1 MFHLSIRSI
10 PDNFTELT
18 TLLSNLDNDFKII
31 AISETWI
38 KPHHISYNIPNY
50 NLEQNFRLKKRW
62 WCSIIRTQC
71 MHYRLRNDLKI
82 GNDSDSIYSVFVEID
97 KSTAGTKHNIIVGC
111 VYRPPWLD
119 LSYFNELLNNVLDL
133 LHGNHY
139 VFFLGDFNIDLSPGV
154 GTNLPI
160 EEFKNIFL
168 THHLYPL
175 INKPTRE
182 VKSSNTIIDNIFCN
196 VPNATET

>member
-1 MFHLSIRSI
+1 
-10 PDNFTELT
+10 
-18 TLLSNLDNDFKII
+18 
-31 AISETWI
+31 
-38 KPHHISYNIPNY
+38 
-50 NLEQNFRLKKRW
+50 
-62 WCSIIRTQC
+62 

-82 GNDSDSIYSVFVEID
+82 ENDSDSINCVFVEID
-97 KSTAGTKHNIIVGC
+97 KSKASTKHNIIVGC
-111 VYRPPWLD
+111 VYRHPWID
-119 LSYFNELLNNVLDL
+119 LSYFNKLLNNVLDL

-139 VFFLGDFNIDLSPGV
+139 LFLLENFNDDLPHGV

-196 VPNATET
+196 VPNAIETCSIGIIRTYIIDHHAILCILGNVAPQNNEQNTIIKRFFVHKNITNFFNIL

>member
-1 MFHLSIRSI
+1 
-10 PDNFTELT
+10 
-18 TLLSNLDNDFKII
+18 
-31 AISETWI
+31 
-38 KPHHISYNIPNY
+38 
-50 NLEQNFRLKKRW
+50 
-62 WCSIIRTQC
+62 

-82 GNDSDSIYSVFVEID
+82 GNDSDSINSVFVEID

-133 LHGNHY
+133 IHGNHY
-139 VFFLGDFNIDLSPGV
+139 VFLLGDLNVDLSHGI

-196 VPNATET
+196 VPNAIETVSGQIPAGQIPPGQIPPGQIPAGQIPPGHIPTTQKSD

>member
-1 MFHLSIRSI
+1 M
-10 PDNFTELT
+10 
-18 TLLSNLDNDFKII
+18 
-31 AISETWI
+31 
-38 KPHHISYNIPNY
+38 
-50 NLEQNFRLKKRW
+50 KKRGGGVALYLHNVL
-62 WCSIIRTQC
+62 
-71 MHYRLRNDLKI
+71 HYRLQNNLKI
-82 GNDSDSIYSVFVEID
+82 GNDSYSINSVFVEID

-111 VYRPPWLD
+111 VYRPLWVD
-119 LSYFNELLNNVLDL
+119 LSYLNKLLNNVLDL

-139 VFFLGDFNIDLSPGV
+139 VFLQGDFNVDLSHGV

-160 EEFKNIFL
+160 EEFINIFL

-196 VPNATET
+196 VPNALETCSVGIIRTYISDHHAIFCILDNVAPQNNKQNTIIKRIFL

>member
-1 MFHLSIRSI
+1 M
-10 PDNFTELT
+10 
-18 TLLSNLDNDFKII
+18 
-31 AISETWI
+31 
-38 KPHHISYNIPNY
+38 
-50 NLEQNFRLKKRW
+50 
-62 WCSIIRTQC
+62 
-71 MHYRLRNDLKI
+71 
-82 GNDSDSIYSVFVEID
+82 
-97 KSTAGTKHNIIVGC
+97 
-111 VYRPPWLD
+111 
-119 LSYFNELLNNVLDL
+119 LDL

-139 VFFLGDFNIDLSPGV
+139 VFLLGEFNVDLFHGV

-196 VPNATET
+196 VPNALETCSVGIIRTYISDHHAILCILDNVAPQNNEQNTIIKRIFCDKNITKFSKYLMNETWI